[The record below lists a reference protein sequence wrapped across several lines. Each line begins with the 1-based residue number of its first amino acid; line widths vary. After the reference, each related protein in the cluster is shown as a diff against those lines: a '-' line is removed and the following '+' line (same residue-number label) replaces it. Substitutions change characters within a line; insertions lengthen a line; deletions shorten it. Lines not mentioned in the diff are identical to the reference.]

1 MTGFT
6 DISFEYLLNPNENL
20 NEEKEKLRI
29 ILDCR
34 NLEIKSVENKLNINE
49 LKALKWNL
57 CKTHEACK
65 ALGTPLI
72 IELDENSSKKLKE
85 KGGNTE
91 ITLRIHYET
100 TENSDGVQWLN
111 TNQTNLKEYPFMFT
125 QCEAILARTLLP
137 CQV

>member
-1 MTGFT
+1 LTGFT

-65 ALGTPLI
+65 AL
-72 IELDENSSKKLKE
+72 
-85 KGGNTE
+85 
-91 ITLRIHYET
+91 
-100 TENSDGVQWLN
+100 
-111 TNQTNLKEYPFMFT
+111 
-125 QCEAILARTLLP
+125 
-137 CQV
+137 